1 MRIIVI
7 GGAGLPEQ
15 VATALAND
23 GDEVSVVDTDPG
35 RETVLAAAGLRPV
48 AGDPIVP
55 ATLEAAGA
63 RLADVLIAASR
74 SDAVNLVA
82 ALLAKKHFA
91 VARVIGRVNDPANE
105 ELFGPDWGVD
115 ALVSPATS
123 VVALVRRISPAGP
136 D

>member
-7 GGAGLPEQ
+7 GEAGLPEE
-15 VATALAND
+15 VATALARA
-23 GDEVSVVDTDPG
+23 GDEVTVIDTDPG
-35 RETVLAAAGLRPV
+35 REAALAAAGLRQV
-48 AGDPIVP
+48 SGDPVLP

-63 RLADVLIAASR
+63 RLADALIAATR

-105 ELFGPDWGVD
+105 ELFGPGWGVD
-115 ALVSPATS
+115 AMVSPSSS
-123 VVALVRRISPAGP
+123 VVALVRPASPG
-136 D
+136 